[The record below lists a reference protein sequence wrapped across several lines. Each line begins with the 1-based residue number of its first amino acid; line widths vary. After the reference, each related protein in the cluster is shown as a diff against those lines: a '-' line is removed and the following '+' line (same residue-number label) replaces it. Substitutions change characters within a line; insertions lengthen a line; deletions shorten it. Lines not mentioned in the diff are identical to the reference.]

1 MTFTARRLS
10 ECVNHVEQTLRKK
23 NIQQPLFFFQLE
35 VVSAPLGGVDIDP
48 ATTYSQI
55 ERSSK
60 TKPIM
65 ERSSDSVKPSKT
77 AGMRWSRMS
86 VMRQLRMS
94 ITWLGLI
101 CLMMVEATE
110 GSVGQNI
117 QYPQVRVLYKCKDT
131 LSSPEYL
138 FKLLLTFT
146 NTKAYFSALPPLW
159 ALFVLFQPNS
169 GQIISLLARDAF
181 GFSGVLPVPR
191 VPRQNPSKS
200 SQATVSSNPG
210 DDPSM
215 LLIFSDQPQKQNI
228 VAGQV
233 PWCLHRRR
241 VRRPRANLGQPVR
254 RPQQGVPPSQS
265 HRTEHPWRLLPVRAD
280 QE

>member
-1 MTFTARRLS
+1 
-10 ECVNHVEQTLRKK
+10 
-23 NIQQPLFFFQLE
+23 
-35 VVSAPLGGVDIDP
+35 
-48 ATTYSQI
+48 
-55 ERSSK
+55 
-60 TKPIM
+60 
-65 ERSSDSVKPSKT
+65 
-77 AGMRWSRMS
+77 
-86 VMRQLRMS
+86 MRQLGMS

-159 ALFVLFQPNS
+159 ALFVLFPPNS

-210 DDPSM
+210 DPSM
-215 LLIFSDQPQKQNI
+215 LLIFSSAPQTKY
-228 VAGQV
+228 
-233 PWCLHRRR
+233 CRRSS
-241 VRRPRANLGQPVR
+241 AL
-254 RPQQGVPPSQS
+254 VPPQEEGQEAKSK
-265 HRTEHPWRLLPVRAD
+265 PWTTCAATSTRGTSLSIPSDRASLASPTRLS
-280 QE
+280 